1 MLGRTVK
8 STINI
13 WTFICSVNTFIIDDQ
28 TLSQDLKKK
37 NEWNEE
43 QKQKLGLE
51 YKTKY

>member
-1 MLGRTVK
+1 MTKPFLG
-8 STINI
+8 I
-13 WTFICSVNTFIIDDQ
+13 W
-28 TLSQDLKKK
+28 KK